1 MSGLVVVSH
10 TLTVSGGGS
19 YQNADVG
26 AGNFLPFGFSGAVFS
41 RKGDNVAA
49 MLTFPRNSLADAW
62 ATSLV
67 NGCAVCTVSEVAN
80 GRAVFS
86 YTGQATSASIGD
98 EVVSISLSSVLDAV
112 GFDVPWRYLTEDAVG
127 PLPTMSGARA
137 L

>member
-1 MSGLVVVSH
+1 MAGLVVVSH
-10 TLTVSGGGS
+10 TLSISGGGS
-19 YQNADVG
+19 YQNADIN

-41 RKGDNVAA
+41 RKGDNIQAV
-49 MLTFPRNSLADAW
+49 LTFPRNSLADAW

-67 NGCAVCTVSEVAN
+67 NSCAVCTVREVAN
-80 GRAVFS
+80 GRTVFS
-86 YTGQATSASIGD
+86 YAGQATSSSISD